1 MLTAGQTAP
10 PFALTN
16 QRNDVVTFAALGGRD
31 VLVYF
36 YPRNTPTRLL
46 EVLAQ

>member
-1 MLTAGQTAP
+1 MLTAGHTAP

-16 QRNDVVTFAALGGRD
+16 QRDEVVELAALGGRD
-31 VLVYF
+31 ELVYLC
-36 YPRNTPTRLL
+36 PRNTPTRLL